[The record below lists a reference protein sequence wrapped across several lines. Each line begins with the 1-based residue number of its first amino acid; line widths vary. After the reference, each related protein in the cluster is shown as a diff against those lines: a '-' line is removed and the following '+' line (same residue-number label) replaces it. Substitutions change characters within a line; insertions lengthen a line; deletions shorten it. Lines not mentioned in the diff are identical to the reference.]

1 MPELL
6 RYRGRSIDSADVE
19 SLRALVAE
27 HSDASRRTLSVAVCR
42 AWDWKQANGA
52 LRDGVCR
59 SLLVALERAGHIV
72 LPPPHQVYRP
82 RGPRR
87 RPRPVEVGSS
97 PLEAPLGEIG
107 AIELRQVRRT
117 PEEALVD
124 GLIAEYHYLGF
135 ARPVG
140 EHLKYLVTA
149 GGRPIACFCWTSS
162 ARHLGPRD
170 RHIGWSAEAR
180 RANVE
185 LLAYQSRFLIL
196 PWVRV
201 PHLASHLLGRMSA
214 RLSVDWLRQY
224 AHPIYFTETF
234 VDPGRYRGTC
244 YRAAN
249 WTELGMT
256 AGRGINCPTKK
267 PNRSL
272 KQVWGYALVKDFR
285 LRLGRVDP

>member
-1 MPELL
+1 VPELL
-6 RYRGRSIDSADVE
+6 RYRGRSIDTADVE
-19 SLRALVAE
+19 FLRALVAE
-27 HSDASRRTLSVAVCR
+27 HSDASRRALSVAVCR

-72 LPPPHQVYRP
+72 LPPPHQVSPP
-82 RGPRR
+82 RPRR
-87 RPRPVEVGSS
+87 RPSPVEVDTS
-97 PLEAPLGEIG
+97 PLEAPLRGIG
-107 AIELRQVRRT
+107 PIELRQVRRT
-117 PEEALVD
+117 PEEVLVD

-180 RANVE
+180 RANVH

-214 RLSVDWLRQY
+214 RLSVDWLHQY

-256 AGRGINCPTKK
+256 AGRGYNSPTKK

-285 LRLGRVDP
+285 RRLSQVGS

>member
-6 RYRGRSIDSADVE
+6 RYRGRSIDTADVE
-19 SLRALVAE
+19 SLRALIAE
-27 HSDASRRTLSVAVCR
+27 HGDVSRRALSVAVCR

-82 RGPRR
+82 RPARR
-87 RPRPVEVGSS
+87 RPAAVEVDTK
-97 PLEAPLGEIG
+97 PLEAPLSGIGPIEIQ
-107 AIELRQVRRT
+107 QVRRT

-170 RHIGWSAEAR
+170 RHIGWPAEAR
-180 RANVE
+180 RTNVH

-196 PWVRV
+196 PWVHV

-214 RLSVDWLRQY
+214 RLSADWLRQY

-234 VDPGRYRGTC
+234 VDPERYRGTC

-249 WTELGMT
+249 WTELGLT
-256 AGRGINCPTKK
+256 AGRGQNCPTKK

-285 LRLGRVDP
+285 RRLCQVGS

>member
-6 RYRGRSIDSADVE
+6 RYRGRSIDTADVE
-19 SLRALVAE
+19 FLHALIAE
-27 HSDASRRTLSVAVCR
+27 HGDASRRALSVAVCR
-42 AWDWKQANGA
+42 AWDWKQANGT

-82 RGPRR
+82 RPARR
-87 RPRPVEVGSS
+87 RPPRVEVDST
-97 PLEAPLGEIG
+97 PLEAPLGGIG
-107 AIELRQVRRT
+107 PIELRQVRRT

-124 GLIAEYHYLGF
+124 GLIAEHHYLGF

-149 GGRPIACFCWTSS
+149 GSRPIACFCWTSS

-180 RANVE
+180 RANVH

-214 RLSVDWLRQY
+214 RLSADWQRQY
-224 AHPIYFTETF
+224 GHPIYFTETF

-256 AGRGINCPTKK
+256 TGRGINCPTKK
-267 PNRSL
+267 PNRTL
-272 KQVWGYALVKDFR
+272 KQVWGYALARDFR
-285 LRLGRVDP
+285 ERLWRVDS